1 MDYTWIVGLD
11 GSDGSASALRWASG
25 VAALRKERVTPIAAW
40 HVPLPIWLMSGRRAI
55 EVDRAGIEAEVAVH
69 AAESAAL
76 HGDRGVVDDVRVV
89 EGHPA
94 PTLLELAGPETV
106 LVVGRRGIGALK
118 HRLLGSVSQYL
129 ATHSSGP
136 VVVVPDEWQT
146 EPLRR
151 IVVGFD
157 GSAYSAEALRWA
169 LSLAPDTAEIEALV
183 AVDVIPWLSPE
194 SVLERHPEALDSARS
209 RILSVADDVDPE
221 GRAERRFV
229 VHGPRHALTEALADA
244 DLVVVGPRGIGALA
258 STVLGSVTSWL
269 LNDAKC
275 PVAVVPSAE

>member
-157 GSAYSAEALRWA
+157 GSSYSAEALRWA